1 MASEMGR
8 RTKSLLLVPSEQ
20 AGWKWLRG
28 VLTDVREM
36 RIIGT
41 ALSGNQALALA
52 ESQRPNVILL
62 CATVLLRSPP
72 DFLYHLQAAAPTSAI
87 AVVGSRRQCKALVHP
102 QWELS
107 AILSWE
113 QLDEERL
120 LAALVS
126 AVCGIHAATLDVL
139 TPSVTERSL
148 SAISAHEFDVMAGFW
163 DELTENRIA
172 ETYAMSESTVSRT
185 VEALKDRFG
194 VRTLF
199 KLGVLTE
206 RAGLHPRDPDS

>member
-1 MASEMGR
+1 MASEIGR
-8 RTKSLLLVPSEQ
+8 RTKSLLLVQSEQ
-20 AGWKWLRG
+20 PGWKWLRS

-36 RIIGT
+36 RIVGVV
-41 ALSGNQALALA
+41 LSENQALALA
-52 ESQRPNVILL
+52 ECQRPDVILL

-72 DFLYHLQAAAPTSAI
+72 IFLYHLQAASPTSAI
-87 AVVGSRRQCKALVHP
+87 AVVGSRRQCKSLIHP
-102 QWELS
+102 RWELS
-107 AILSWE
+107 TILSWE
-113 QLDEERL
+113 QLNEERL

-126 AVCGIHAATLDVL
+126 AVSGIHAATLDIL
-139 TPSVTERSL
+139 KPSMVERSL
-148 SAISAHEFDVMAGFW
+148 AALTAHESDVITGFW

-206 RAGLHPRDPDS
+206 RAGLHPHDLDL